1 MLSDAQVKSLK
12 PKESRYSVADG
23 EGLNVSVFPN
33 GKKKWVLSYRKNGKQ
48 NQKMLGEYPEMG
60 CKEARM
66 QARQLKQEIQGKVA
80 NSPPVHEV
88 VKEWLAIMK
97 SQWTSAKY
105 YYTVEYRLNYLTEDI
120 KDLPI
125 DEVERKH
132 ISKKIK
138 EIVAKGTLETAN
150 RALRLGKQVF
160 DFAIASDYTDRNP
173 CTLVEDVIPD
183 YESDSHPC
191 LPASEMPEF
200 FSRMQASQSS
210 SIVKIAMLLVCYT
223 GTRITELLKA
233 RWDSGEIDFE
243 NKVWIIPADRM
254 KRRKELMVPLVPQ
267 IYSLFKELESVK
279 TDEGYIFKK
288 RGKPYEHMTSEAVLT
303 MIKRMGYEDTM
314 VTHGFRSLFSTH
326 ANESKLFRGEVIDYQ
341 IAHVNKSTKA
351 DKTSKIYNRAEYWD
365 ERVELMTWYANEVE
379 GWLDNN
385 EIKNKG
391 A

>member
-23 EGLNVSVFPN
+23 EGLNISVFPN
-33 GKKKWVLSYRKNGKQ
+33 GKKKWVLSYRQNGKQ
-48 NQKMLGEYPEMG
+48 NQKMLGEYPIMG
-60 CKEARM
+60 CKEAR
-66 QARQLKQEIQGKVA
+66 QLARQLKLEYQGKVA
-80 NSPPVHEV
+80 NSPPVHKV
-88 VKEWLAIMK
+88 VEEWLSIMK
-97 SQWTSAKY
+97 SQWTSKKY
-105 YYTVEYRLNYLTEDI
+105 YDTVEYRLAYLTEDF
-120 KDLPI
+120 KNLPI
-125 DEVERKH
+125 NEVERKH

-138 EIVAKGTLETAN
+138 EIVAKGTLETAS

-173 CTLVEDVIPD
+173 CTLVEDVIPE

-191 LPASEMPEF
+191 LPVSEMPEF
-200 FSRMQASQSS
+200 FKRMKASHSS
-210 SIVKIAMLLVCYT
+210 SIVKMAMLLVCYT

-254 KRRKELMVPLVPQ
+254 KKRKELMVPLVPQ

-279 TDEGYIFKK
+279 TDDGYIFKK
-288 RGKPYEHMTSEAVLT
+288 RGKPYEHMTSESVLT
-303 MIKRMGYEDTM
+303 MIKRMGYTDKM

-379 GWLDNN
+379 GWINQN
-385 EIKNKG
+385 

>member
-23 EGLNVSVFPN
+23 EGLNISVFPN
-33 GKKKWVLSYRKNGKQ
+33 GKKKWVLSYRQNGKQ
-48 NQKMLGEYPEMG
+48 NQKMLGEYPLMG
-60 CKEARM
+60 CKEARL
-66 QARQLKQEIQGKVA
+66 QARQLKLEYQGKVA
-80 NSPPVHEV
+80 NSPPVHKV
-88 VKEWLAIMK
+88 VEEWLSIMK
-97 SQWTSAKY
+97 SQWTSKKY
-105 YYTVEYRLNYLTEDI
+105 YDTVEYRLAYLTEDF
-120 KDLPI
+120 KNLPI
-125 DEVERKH
+125 NEVERKH

-138 EIVAKGTLETAN
+138 EIVAKGTLETAS

-173 CTLVEDVIPD
+173 CTLVEDVIPE

-200 FSRMQASQSS
+200 FRRMQASHSS
-210 SIVKIAMLLVCYT
+210 SIVKMAMLLVCYT

-233 RWDSGEIDFE
+233 RWDSGELDFE

-267 IYSLFKELESVK
+267 IYALFKELESVK
-279 TDEGYIFKK
+279 TDDGYIFKK
-288 RGKPYEHMTSEAVLT
+288 RGKPYEYMTSESVLT
-303 MIKRMGYEDTM
+303 MIKRMGYEDKM
-314 VTHGFRSLFSTH
+314 VTHGFRSLFSTL

-379 GWLDNN
+379 EWINQN
-385 EIKNKG
+385 ACK
-391 A
+391 

>member
-23 EGLNVSVFPN
+23 EGLNISVFPN
-33 GKKKWVLSYRKNGKQ
+33 GKKKWVLSYRQNGKQ
-48 NQKMLGEYPEMG
+48 NQKMLGEYPTMG
-60 CKEARM
+60 CKEARL
-66 QARQLKQEIQGKVA
+66 QARQLKLEYQGKVA
-80 NSPPVHEV
+80 NSPPVHKV
-88 VKEWLAIMK
+88 VEEWLSIMK
-97 SQWTSAKY
+97 SQWTSKKY
-105 YYTVEYRLNYLTEDI
+105 YDTVEYRLAYLTEDF
-120 KDLPI
+120 KNLPI
-125 DEVERKH
+125 NEVERKH

-138 EIVAKGTLETAN
+138 EIVAKGTLETAS

-160 DFAIASDYTDRNP
+160 DFAIASDYADRNP
-173 CTLVEDVIPD
+173 CTLVEDVIPE

-200 FSRMQASQSS
+200 FRRMQASHSS
-210 SIVKIAMLLVCYT
+210 SIVKMAMLLVCYT

-233 RWDSGEIDFE
+233 RWDSGELDFE
-243 NKVWIIPADRM
+243 NKIWIIPADRM

-267 IYSLFKELESVK
+267 IYALFKELESVK
-279 TDEGYIFKK
+279 TDDGYIFKK
-288 RGKPYEHMTSEAVLT
+288 RGKPYEYMTSESVLT
-303 MIKRMGYEDTM
+303 MIKRMGYEDKM

-365 ERVELMTWYANEVE
+365 ERVGLMTWYANEVE
-379 GWLDNN
+379 KWLNDS
-385 EIKNKG
+385 KK
-391 A
+391 

>member
-1 MLSDAQVKSLK
+1 MLSDAQVKSLR

-23 EGLNVSVFPN
+23 EGLNISVFPN
-33 GKKKWVLSYRKNGKQ
+33 GKKKWVLSYRQNGKQ
-48 NQKMLGEYPEMG
+48 NQKMLGEYPLMG
-60 CKEARM
+60 CKEARQ
-66 QARQLKQEIQGKVA
+66 QARQLKVEIQGKVA

-97 SQWTSAKY
+97 SQWTSEKY
-105 YYTVEYRLNYLTEDI
+105 YYTVEYRLNYLTEDFR
-120 KDLPI
+120 DLPI
-125 DEVERKH
+125 DEVDRKRV
-132 ISKKIK
+132 SQKVK
-138 EIVAKGTLETAN
+138 EMVSKGTLETAN
-150 RALRLGKQVF
+150 RSLRLGKQLF
-160 DFAIASDYTDRNP
+160 DFAIASDYTERNP

-183 YESDSHPC
+183 REVDSHPC

-200 FSRMQASQSS
+200 FKRMKASHSS
-210 SIVKIAMLLVCYT
+210 SIVKMAMLLVCYT
-223 GTRITELLKA
+223 GTRITELLKS

-267 IYSLFKELESVK
+267 IYALFKELESVK
-279 TDEGYIFKK
+279 TDDGYIFKK
-288 RGKPYEHMTSEAVLT
+288 RGKPYEYMTSESVLT
-303 MIKRMGYEDTM
+303 MIKRMGYEDKM

-379 GWLDNN
+379 GWINQN
-385 EIKNKG
+385 AK
-391 A
+391 